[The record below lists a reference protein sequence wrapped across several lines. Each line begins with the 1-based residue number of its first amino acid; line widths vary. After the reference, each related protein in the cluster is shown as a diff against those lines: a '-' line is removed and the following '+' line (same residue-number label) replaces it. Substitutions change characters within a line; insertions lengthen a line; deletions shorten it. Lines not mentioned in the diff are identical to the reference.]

1 MTAAVLELPVK
12 KKAKPQRIAFRVIEG
27 GKLQPADRWAEK
39 EFRSKRLVDGQV
51 VYATINK
58 LRSRGLNRLVH
69 RVGKLCVENIE
80 DFKDMDAHAVI
91 KRLQIEAN
99 VACDEIGVLLPDVG
113 MMIYRVPRSI
123 SFDSMDEA
131 EFRDVGQALCRYI
144 ASRYWTGL
152 EPDQIE
158 LMAGSM
164 VD

>member
-1 MTAAVLELPVK
+1 MTAAVAELPVK
-12 KKAKPQRIAFRVIEG
+12 KKAKPQRVAFRVIERG
-27 GKLQPADRWAEK
+27 LQPADRWAEK
-39 EFRSKRLVDGQV
+39 EFKSKRLKVGQV

-80 DFKDMDAHAVI
+80 AFEGMDSHAVI

-99 VACDEIGVLLPDVG
+99 VACEEIGVLLPDGDMV
-113 MMIYRVPRSI
+113 IYRVPRSI

-131 EFRDVGQALCRYI
+131 EFRDVGRALCRYI
-144 ASRYWTGL
+144 ARRYWVGL
-152 EPDQIE
+152 APEQIE
-158 LMAGSM
+158 VMAGSM